1 MKGRMF
7 SPEIRKSKNF
17 AKLNFYQRDLF
28 HGLIESCAD
37 DQGRMLA
44 DPHVIKA
51 AVWTWDDISIE
62 QVQSDLDVLAGGKFP
77 FILFYDVDEVR
88 YIQVIK
94 WWKWQ
99 QGMSYASPSLYPAPA
114 GWTDRI
120 KINTKGNKP
129 MIINWDK
136 TGGFASE
143 NNIDGQVPTL
153 EPTQDPTLDPAPE
166 GTKVK
171 DVNSNK
177 NKTNEKVK
185 ENFKDQQIKFENK
198 PGSELSQFESDL
210 MFWDEAKG
218 ILQRDIS
225 KAMFDTWI
233 QPLIFTGR
241 SGNQFK
247 VQACNQH
254 GRDWVHARAGPIL
267 ERILAGLVG
276 EPVVLV
282 VRTKF
287 EDLAREKAR

>member
-51 AVWTWDDISIE
+51 SVWTWDDISVD

-77 FILFYDVDEVR
+77 FILFYEVDEVR

-99 QGMSYASPSLYPAPA
+99 QGMSYAAPSLYPAPE

-129 MIINWDK
+129 LIINWDK
-136 TGGFASE
+136 PGGYAGE
-143 NNIDGQVPTL
+143 NEIEAKVPTADTTQVPT
-153 EPTQDPTLDPAPE
+153 PE
-166 GTKVK
+166 GTQVK

-177 NKTNEKVK
+177 NKKNEKVY
-185 ENFKDQQIKFENK
+185 ENDKSIEIVNK
-198 PGSELSQFESDL
+198 PGTILTPFESDL
-210 MFWDEAKG
+210 MYWDQAKG
-218 ILQRDIS
+218 ILQQDFS
-225 KAMFDTWI
+225 KALFDTWI
-233 QPLIFTGR
+233 QPLKFTGR
-241 SGNQFK
+241 HGNQFR
-247 VQACNQH
+247 VQACNPH
-254 GRDWVHARAGPIL
+254 GCEMVRSRASPTL
-267 ERILAGLVG
+267 ERILTGLVG
-276 EPVVLV
+276 EPVELV
-282 VRTKF
+282 VSTKF
-287 EDLAREKAR
+287 EDSKMEMAR